1 MHKVKCK
8 IIICL
13 PRISLTHHQT
23 SHGEQFHSHT
33 TFSTVS
39 PDLFAFIACTP
50 GEPAGVH
57 VWNAQGASGRPA
69 NSSIL
74 WQKPSGSPRCWAM
87 STGPSRWYQT
97 LGPLSR
103 SLLLIIWSETFIAV
117 VCWGNFVGCCLC
129 STRSLLHTG
138 TDNDLDDGLKTF
150 YGPVQL
156 SAELPAE
163 EVTQP
168 FDSAVSE

>member
-1 MHKVKCK
+1 MWFQGMFFRDLRLDFTVISLIKFMFTVLAWRKMIFFGVHKVKCK

-13 PRISLTHHQT
+13 PRLSLTHHQT

-39 PDLFAFIACTP
+39 PDLFTFITCTP

-74 WQKPSGSPRCWAM
+74 WQKPSGSPWCWAM
-87 STGPSRWYQT
+87 STGPIRLYQT
-97 LGPLSR
+97 LRPLSR
-103 SLLLIIWSETFIAV
+103 SLLLNIWSETFIVV
-117 VCWGNFVGCCLC
+117 VC
-129 STRSLLHTG
+129 
-138 TDNDLDDGLKTF
+138 
-150 YGPVQL
+150 
-156 SAELPAE
+156 
-163 EVTQP
+163 EVIL
-168 FDSAVSE
+168 